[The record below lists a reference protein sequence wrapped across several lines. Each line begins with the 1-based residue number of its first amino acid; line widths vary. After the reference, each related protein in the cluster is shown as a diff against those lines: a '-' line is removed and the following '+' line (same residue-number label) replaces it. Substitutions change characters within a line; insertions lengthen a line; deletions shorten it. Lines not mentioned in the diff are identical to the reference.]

1 MEAEKRILND
11 KERSTWLEARKR
23 WDDAEKD
30 YCNMLR
36 QKSRI
41 RIPLI
46 EDRVGSVTRKDA
58 VADLIGLGDF
68 RPISL
73 IECYYKIIAKMLLE
87 RVKRVVEIVVGE
99 EQNTFIKGR
108 YILDGVL
115 IANET
120 LEFLKKKKVYFLLIL
135 VKVFLSPSEEF
146 RLERRVRQGD
156 HLSSFFFILAADGL
170 NAIAN
175 ETVEKGIFRGVAI
188 GENNIMVSH
197 LQYADYTILLGNE
210 INRTPNLL
218 CVSLNVL
225 GSFSGQTEQVNYPA
239 LRIIISIHGL
249 WGVWMTWKD
258 LGSGDE
264 VWSDIVKIGEEI
276 DGMGIKFSSSCV
288 GVDQWRWSLG
298 GDGDFKVKDLSS
310 IIEEK
315 ILPSESG
322 GQETLWNKLVPKKI
336 SIFMWRALR
345 GRLSVREELDRRD
358 QDIQTL
364 MVDDNVG
371 NQFRQNAVQNVRHL
385 VGQNAV
391 QNQAQ
396 DEGNAN
402 RNNGNQIRCYNCQGD
417 DHLAC
422 NCRVKPGKQD
432 AAYLQK
438 HMQIALKE

>member
-41 RIPLI
+41 RIEKISSKDMRLL
-46 EDRVGSVTRKDA
+46 ENSFDEKEVWDA
-58 VADLIGLGDF
+58 VRGCGGINPRGTMVEDLIGLGDF

-120 LEFLKKKKVYFLLIL
+120 LEFLKKKK
-135 VKVFLSPSEEF
+135 EF

-156 HLSSFFFILAADGL
+156 PLSPFFFILAADGL

-188 GENNIMVSH
+188 GENNITVSH

-225 GSFSGQTEQVNYPA
+225 GSF
-239 LRIIISIHGL
+239 RI
-249 WGVWMTWKD
+249 WE
-258 LGSGDE
+258 GDE

-288 GVDQWRWSLG
+288 GVWALG
-298 GDGDFKVKDLSS
+298 GDGDFKVKELSS

-336 SIFMWRALR
+336 FIFVWRALR
-345 GRLSVREELDRRD
+345 GRLPVREELDRRGVD
-358 QDIQTL
+358 LDSVLCPSCSNIVETCVHSLITCDLAMSVWDKIFKWWKLGIVNAFSIDEFFSLNGNVNVPSYVSRIWQAVIWSIGYFKWKERNARVFIIKVSSTNKIVQDIQL
-364 MVDDNVG
+364 KML
-371 NQFRQNAVQNVRHL
+371 AVFL
-385 VGQNAV
+385 V
-391 QNQAQ
+391 
-396 DEGNAN
+396 
-402 RNNGNQIRCYNCQGD
+402 
-417 DHLAC
+417 
-422 NCRVKPGKQD
+422 K
-432 AAYLQK
+432 
-438 HMQIALKE
+438 